1 MTRLGNFQRS
11 LATNFLTKEAQI
23 FGGFLCRL
31 EKHLFKEI
39 LLRLVLGNFGG
50 KPDELL
56 VKIWSHCL
64 CLSTTWFRAKKIQT
78 FFLKKW
84 AIPGPFLFILSF
96 QYSQK

>member
-39 LLRLVLGNFGG
+39 LLRLVFGQLWG
-50 KPDELL
+50 ETGL
-56 VKIWSHCL
+56 
-64 CLSTTWFRAKKIQT
+64 
-78 FFLKKW
+78 
-84 AIPGPFLFILSF
+84 AIS
-96 QYSQK
+96 